1 MSQLEAAPSVSVI
14 VIGYNAARFLEEAV
28 DSVLGQTFDDWEI
41 LIVDDGSTDATND
54 VAHALAC
61 KRPDRIH
68 VLQHP
73 DRQNHGMSATRNLGL
88 SHARGDF
95 IGFLD
100 ADDVWLPNKLSD
112 QIGVLNQEPRAEL
125 IYGRTLIWHSW
136 DRNSDLT
143 DFYYDL
149 GVEPNRIHDP
159 PTLFRILLANKCQ
172 TPTTCNALIRR
183 RLFAQVGGFEPNF
196 RGLYEDQVF
205 FAKALIRA
213 PAFVADQ
220 TWAKYRQHAQSCSSM
235 ATREA
240 ELRARARFLGRVA
253 KELTQS
259 ELAMKDRV
267 AILRM
272 LISSR
277 LKLAKMHLHKMNIPY
292 WMRRDSGSNP
302 A

>member
-1 MSQLEAAPSVSVI
+1 
-14 VIGYNAARFLEEAV
+14 
-28 DSVLGQTFDDWEI
+28 
-41 LIVDDGSTDATND
+41 
-54 VAHALAC
+54 
-61 KRPDRIH
+61 
-68 VLQHP
+68 
-73 DRQNHGMSATRNLGL
+73 MSAARNLGI

-112 QIGVLNQEPRAEL
+112 QIEVLNEEPRAEL

-136 DRNSDLT
+136 DHNSGLS

-149 GVEPNRIHDP
+149 GVDPNRIHDP
-159 PTLFRILLANKCQ
+159 PILFRILLSNKCQ

-183 RLFAQVGGFEPNF
+183 RLFAQVGRFETNF

-205 FAKALIRA
+205 FAKALVRA
-213 PAFVADQ
+213 PAFVADR
-220 TWAKYRQHAQSCSSM
+220 TWAKYRQHQQSCSAM

-240 ELRARARFLGRVA
+240 ELKARARFLGRVA
-253 KELTQS
+253 KELTHS
-259 ELAMKDRV
+259 GLAMNDR
-267 AILRM
+267 ATILRM

-292 WMRRDSGSNP
+292 WIAKDGGSNR